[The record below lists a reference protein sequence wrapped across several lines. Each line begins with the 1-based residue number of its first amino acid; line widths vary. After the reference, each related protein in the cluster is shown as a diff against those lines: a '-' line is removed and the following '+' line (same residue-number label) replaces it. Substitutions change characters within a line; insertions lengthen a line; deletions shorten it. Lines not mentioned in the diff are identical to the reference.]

1 MTALRI
7 FVAGW
12 FCAAL
17 GACTTDGKPMV
28 QIEPVTAD
36 DPPAEVHMS
45 APAVAAEQGPMSF

>member
-1 MTALRI
+1 
-7 FVAGW
+7 
-12 FCAAL
+12 
-17 GACTTDGKPMV
+17 MV